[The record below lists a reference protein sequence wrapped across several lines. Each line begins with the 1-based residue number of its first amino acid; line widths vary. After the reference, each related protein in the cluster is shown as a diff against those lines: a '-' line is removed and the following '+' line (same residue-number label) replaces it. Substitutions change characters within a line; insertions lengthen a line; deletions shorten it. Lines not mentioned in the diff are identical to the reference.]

1 LRYQNAARSIRF
13 EDLHGVVSATVI
25 NGVNGEILM
34 GLAQHTV
41 EGAAN
46 TMFDV
51 VAGNDDIYF
60 GLR

>member
-1 LRYQNAARSIRF
+1 
-13 EDLHGVVSATVI
+13 
-25 NGVNGEILM
+25 M

-46 TMFDV
+46 TVFNV

-60 GLR
+60 GLRW

>member
-1 LRYQNAARSIRF
+1 
-13 EDLHGVVSATVI
+13 
-25 NGVNGEILM
+25 M